1 MKIEK
6 LYIEPLNKSFEV
18 RHTNKMIKM
27 ALDYLSSESKMDL
40 LSTIDDFDEQI
51 KIQRD
56 AARQSVDFPKS
67 ALNLTDDQAKKLNDD
82 VEFDDLTKIDT
93 KLALMIRG
101 MSQKEAD
108 KALSATEKNVEADSD
123 PKKSTGAQEE
133 H

>member
-6 LYIEPLNKSFEV
+6 LYIEPLHKSFEV
-18 RHTNKMIKM
+18 HHTNKMIKM

-40 LSTIDDFDEQI
+40 LSTIDDFDEQL

-56 AARQSVDFPKS
+56 AARQSVDFPKN

-82 VEFDDLTKIDT
+82 VEFDDLTNIDT

>member
-6 LYIEPLNKSFEV
+6 LYIKPLNKSFEV
-18 RHTNKMIKM
+18 HHTNKMIKM

-56 AARQSVDFPKS
+56 AARQSVDFPKN

>member
-6 LYIEPLNKSFEV
+6 LYIKPLNKSFEV
-18 RHTNKMIKM
+18 HHTNKMIKM

>member
-6 LYIEPLNKSFEV
+6 IYIKPLNKSFEV
-18 RHTNKMIKM
+18 HHTNKMIKM
-27 ALDYLSSESKMDL
+27 ALDYLSSESKMNL
-40 LSTIDDFDEQI
+40 LSDIDDFDEQL

-56 AARQSVDFPKS
+56 ASRQSVDFPKN

-82 VEFDDLTKIDT
+82 VEFDDLTNIDT

>member
-56 AARQSVDFPKS
+56 AARQSVDFPKN

>member
-6 LYIEPLNKSFEV
+6 LYIKQLNKSFEV
-18 RHTNKMIKM
+18 HHTNKMIKM

-56 AARQSVDFPKS
+56 AARQSVDFPKN

>member
-6 LYIEPLNKSFEV
+6 LYIKPLNKSFEV
-18 RHTNKMIKM
+18 HHTNKMIKM

-56 AARQSVDFPKS
+56 AARQSVDFPKN

-108 KALSATEKNVEADSD
+108 EALSATEKNVEADSD

>member
-40 LSTIDDFDEQI
+40 LSTIDDFDEQL

-56 AARQSVDFPKS
+56 AARQSVDFPKN

>member
-6 LYIEPLNKSFEV
+6 IYIKPLNKSFEV

-27 ALDYLSSESKMDL
+27 ALDYLSSESKMNL
-40 LSTIDDFDEQI
+40 LSDIDDFDEQL

-56 AARQSVDFPKS
+56 AARQSVDFPKN

-82 VEFDDLTKIDT
+82 VEFDDLTEIDT

>member
-56 AARQSVDFPKS
+56 AARQSVDFPKN

-82 VEFDDLTKIDT
+82 VEFDDLTEIDT

>member
-56 AARQSVDFPKS
+56 AARQSVDFPKN
-67 ALNLTDDQAKKLNDD
+67 ALNLTDSQAKKLNDD

>member
-6 LYIEPLNKSFEV
+6 LYIKPLNKSFEV
-18 RHTNKMIKM
+18 HHTNKMIKM

-56 AARQSVDFPKS
+56 AARQSVDFPKN
-67 ALNLTDDQAKKLNDD
+67 ALNLTDDYAKKLNDD

>member
-6 LYIEPLNKSFEV
+6 LYIKPLNKSFEV
-18 RHTNKMIKM
+18 HHTNKMIKM
-27 ALDYLSSESKMDL
+27 ALDYLSSESKMNL
-40 LSTIDDFDEQI
+40 LSDIDDFDEQI

-56 AARQSVDFPKS
+56 AARQSVDFPKN

-82 VEFDDLTKIDT
+82 VEFDDLTNIDT

>member
-6 LYIEPLNKSFEV
+6 LYIKPLNKSFEV
-18 RHTNKMIKM
+18 HHTNKMIKM

-40 LSTIDDFDEQI
+40 LATTDDFDEQI

-56 AARQSVDFPKS
+56 AARQSVDFPKNS
-67 ALNLTDDQAKKLNDD
+67 LNLTDDQAKKLNDD

>member
-18 RHTNKMIKM
+18 HHTNKMIKM

-56 AARQSVDFPKS
+56 AARQSVDFPKN

>member
-18 RHTNKMIKM
+18 HHTNKMIKM

-40 LSTIDDFDEQI
+40 LATTDDFDEQI

-56 AARQSVDFPKS
+56 AARQSVDFPKN
-67 ALNLTDDQAKKLNDD
+67 ALNLTDSQAKKLNDD

>member
-6 LYIEPLNKSFEV
+6 LYIKQLNKSFEV
-18 RHTNKMIKM
+18 HHTNKMIKM

-40 LSTIDDFDEQI
+40 LSTIDDFDEQL
-51 KIQRD
+51 KIQYD
-56 AARQSVDFPKS
+56 AARQSVDFPKN
-67 ALNLTDDQAKKLNDD
+67 ALNLTDEQAEKLDD
-82 VEFDDLTKIDT
+82 IEFDDLTNIDT

-123 PKKSTGAQEE
+123 HKKSTGAQEE

>member
-6 LYIEPLNKSFEV
+6 LYIKQLNKSFEV

-56 AARQSVDFPKS
+56 AARQSVDFPKN